1 MSDNRSHLEPLVQQ
15 RIEHFAYPNAGRGA
29 CGEREEAIAAEVG
42 FVSAVTIRSAPL
54 TTAHRSRP
62 LFLPRI
68 GFPARETIA
77 GLGGRAS
84 GLHALSWV
92 TPQVYAA
99 TRRSMA
105 ARCIDGSTPR
115 TVATTTQEGIS
126 NSPTP
131 VAAG

>member
-15 RIEHFAYPNAGRGA
+15 RIEHFAYANAGRGA

-42 FVSAVTIRSAPL
+42 FVSAVTTRSAPL
-54 TTAHRSRP
+54 KTAHRSRP

-84 GLHALSWV
+84 GQHALSWV

-99 TRRSMA
+99 TRWSMA
-105 ARCIDGSTPR
+105 ARCIDGSAPR
-115 TVATTTQEGIS
+115 TVATTTRKAS
-126 NSPTP
+126 AT
-131 VAAG
+131 ARL

>member
-15 RIEHFAYPNAGRGA
+15 RIEHFAYPNAGGGA

-42 FVSAVTIRSAPL
+42 FVSAVTTRSAPL

-77 GLGGRAS
+77 GLGGRAERPARAQLGHPTS
-84 GLHALSWV
+84 LRRNPTVHGGALH
-92 TPQVYAA
+92 
-99 TRRSMA
+99 
-105 ARCIDGSTPR
+105 
-115 TVATTTQEGIS
+115 
-126 NSPTP
+126 
-131 VAAG
+131 